1 MVINSLDELD
11 LNKIPEHVGIIL
23 DGNGRWAKK
32 RFMPRVAGHRE
43 GMKRVVD
50 IVEASSNLGIK
61 YLSLYAFSTEN
72 WKRPSEEVSALMN
85 LLIVYVDAQL
95 KRLSDNNVIV
105 KTIGDISKLPDKSR
119 QAIEKACETTKD
131 NTGMV
136 LNLGLN
142 YGSRSEIIRAVE
154 KIVNS
159 SYDVYKLTEENFK
172 EFLDTKTQPDLDL
185 LIRPGGEKRLSNFML
200 YQVAYAELY
209 FCDTLWPDFK
219 EEELKN
225 VRAGR
230 ANPSLLDNISVE
242 YYGTM
247 TPINQVATINVAEAR
262 LLTIQPW
269 DNSVLGE
276 IEKAILK
283 SNLGI
288 TPSNDGKIIRLPF
301 PALTEERRKDLVKL
315 VKEYGENAKVAVR
328 NQRRDAMDKVKK
340 MEKKSEISED
350 ELRTAED
357 DIQKTTDK
365 FVEEIDEISK
375 TKEAELMEI

>member
-85 LLIVYVDAQL
+85 LLIVYVDSQL

-159 SYDVYKLTEENFK
+159 SCDVNELTEENFK

-219 EEELKN
+219 EEEL
-225 VRAGR
+225 
-230 ANPSLLDNISVE
+230 
-242 YYGTM
+242 Y
-247 TPINQVATINVAEAR
+247 
-262 LLTIQPW
+262 
-269 DNSVLGE
+269 
-276 IEKAILK
+276 KAILDFQ
-283 SNLGI
+283 SRNRRFGGI
-288 TPSNDGKIIRLPF
+288 
-301 PALTEERRKDLVKL
+301 
-315 VKEYGENAKVAVR
+315 
-328 NQRRDAMDKVKK
+328 
-340 MEKKSEISED
+340 
-350 ELRTAED
+350 
-357 DIQKTTDK
+357 
-365 FVEEIDEISK
+365 
-375 TKEAELMEI
+375 

>member
-1 MVINSLDELD
+1 MYTDVIKD
-11 LNKIPEHVGIIL
+11 LER
-23 DGNGRWAKK
+23 DMKK
-32 RFMPRVAGHRE
+32 S
-43 GMKRVVD
+43 
-50 IVEASSNLGIK
+50 I
-61 YLSLYAFSTEN
+61 
-72 WKRPSEEVSALMN
+72 
-85 LLIVYVDAQL
+85 
-95 KRLSDNNVIV
+95 
-105 KTIGDISKLPDKSR
+105 
-119 QAIEKACETTKD
+119 
-131 NTGMV
+131 
-136 LNLGLN
+136 
-142 YGSRSEIIRAVE
+142 
-154 KIVNS
+154 
-159 SYDVYKLTEENFK
+159 
-172 EFLDTKTQPDLDL
+172 
-185 LIRPGGEKRLSNFML
+185 
-200 YQVAYAELY
+200 VAYQ
-209 FCDTLWPDFK
+209 
-219 EEELKN
+219 EELKN
-225 VRAGR
+225 IRAGR

-315 VKEYGENAKVAVR
+315 VKEYGENAKVAIR

-350 ELRTAED
+350 ELRTAEE

-365 FVEEIDEISK
+365 FTEEIDKISK
-375 TKEAELMEI
+375 SKEAELMEI

>member
-85 LLIVYVDAQL
+85 LLIVYVDSQL

-209 FCDTLWPDFK
+209 FCETLWPDFK
-219 EEELKN
+219 EEEL
-225 VRAGR
+225 
-230 ANPSLLDNISVE
+230 
-242 YYGTM
+242 Y
-247 TPINQVATINVAEAR
+247 
-262 LLTIQPW
+262 
-269 DNSVLGE
+269 
-276 IEKAILK
+276 KAILDFQ
-283 SNLGI
+283 SRNRRFGGI
-288 TPSNDGKIIRLPF
+288 
-301 PALTEERRKDLVKL
+301 
-315 VKEYGENAKVAVR
+315 
-328 NQRRDAMDKVKK
+328 
-340 MEKKSEISED
+340 
-350 ELRTAED
+350 
-357 DIQKTTDK
+357 
-365 FVEEIDEISK
+365 
-375 TKEAELMEI
+375 

>member
-85 LLIVYVDAQL
+85 LLIVYVDSQL

-219 EEELKN
+219 EEEL
-225 VRAGR
+225 
-230 ANPSLLDNISVE
+230 
-242 YYGTM
+242 Y
-247 TPINQVATINVAEAR
+247 
-262 LLTIQPW
+262 
-269 DNSVLGE
+269 
-276 IEKAILK
+276 KAILDFQ
-283 SNLGI
+283 SRNRRFGGI
-288 TPSNDGKIIRLPF
+288 
-301 PALTEERRKDLVKL
+301 
-315 VKEYGENAKVAVR
+315 
-328 NQRRDAMDKVKK
+328 
-340 MEKKSEISED
+340 
-350 ELRTAED
+350 
-357 DIQKTTDK
+357 
-365 FVEEIDEISK
+365 
-375 TKEAELMEI
+375 

>member
-1 MVINSLDELD
+1 MAKNSLDELD

-32 RFMPRVAGHRE
+32 RFMPRMAGHRE

-72 WKRPSEEVSALMN
+72 WKRPTEEVSALMN
-85 LLIVYVDAQL
+85 LLIVYVDSQL

-119 QAIEKACETTKD
+119 EAIERACENTKN

-154 KIVNS
+154 RIVNS
-159 SYDVYKLTEENFK
+159 SYDVNDLTEDNFK
-172 EFLDTKTQPDLDL
+172 EFLDTKSQPDLDL

-219 EEELKN
+219 EEEL
-225 VRAGR
+225 
-230 ANPSLLDNISVE
+230 
-242 YYGTM
+242 Y
-247 TPINQVATINVAEAR
+247 
-262 LLTIQPW
+262 
-269 DNSVLGE
+269 
-276 IEKAILK
+276 KAILDFQ
-283 SNLGI
+283 SRNRRFGGI
-288 TPSNDGKIIRLPF
+288 
-301 PALTEERRKDLVKL
+301 
-315 VKEYGENAKVAVR
+315 
-328 NQRRDAMDKVKK
+328 
-340 MEKKSEISED
+340 
-350 ELRTAED
+350 
-357 DIQKTTDK
+357 
-365 FVEEIDEISK
+365 
-375 TKEAELMEI
+375 

>member
-1 MVINSLDELD
+1 MATNSLDELD

-32 RFMPRVAGHRE
+32 RFMPRMAGHRE

-72 WKRPSEEVSALMN
+72 WKRPTEEVSALMN
-85 LLIVYVDAQL
+85 LLIVYVESQL

-119 QAIEKACETTKD
+119 QAIEKACKTTKD

-154 KIVNS
+154 KIINS
-159 SYDVYKLTEENFK
+159 SYDVNKLTEENFK
-172 EFLDTKTQPDLDL
+172 EFLDTKSQPDLDL

-219 EEELKN
+219 EEEL
-225 VRAGR
+225 
-230 ANPSLLDNISVE
+230 
-242 YYGTM
+242 Y
-247 TPINQVATINVAEAR
+247 
-262 LLTIQPW
+262 
-269 DNSVLGE
+269 
-276 IEKAILK
+276 KAILDFQ
-283 SNLGI
+283 SRNRRFGGI
-288 TPSNDGKIIRLPF
+288 
-301 PALTEERRKDLVKL
+301 
-315 VKEYGENAKVAVR
+315 
-328 NQRRDAMDKVKK
+328 
-340 MEKKSEISED
+340 
-350 ELRTAED
+350 
-357 DIQKTTDK
+357 
-365 FVEEIDEISK
+365 
-375 TKEAELMEI
+375 

>member
-1 MVINSLDELD
+1 MAKNSLDELD

-32 RFMPRVAGHRE
+32 RFMPRMAGHRE

-72 WKRPSEEVSALMN
+72 WKRPTEEVSALMN
-85 LLIVYVDAQL
+85 LLIVYVDSQL

-119 QAIEKACETTKD
+119 EAIERACENTKN

-154 KIVNS
+154 RIVNS
-159 SYDVYKLTEENFK
+159 SYDVNNLTEDNFK
-172 EFLDTKTQPDLDL
+172 EFLDTKSQPDLDL

-219 EEELKN
+219 EEEL
-225 VRAGR
+225 
-230 ANPSLLDNISVE
+230 
-242 YYGTM
+242 Y
-247 TPINQVATINVAEAR
+247 
-262 LLTIQPW
+262 
-269 DNSVLGE
+269 
-276 IEKAILK
+276 KAILDFQ
-283 SNLGI
+283 SRNRRFGGI
-288 TPSNDGKIIRLPF
+288 
-301 PALTEERRKDLVKL
+301 
-315 VKEYGENAKVAVR
+315 
-328 NQRRDAMDKVKK
+328 
-340 MEKKSEISED
+340 
-350 ELRTAED
+350 
-357 DIQKTTDK
+357 
-365 FVEEIDEISK
+365 
-375 TKEAELMEI
+375 

>member
-85 LLIVYVDAQL
+85 LLIVYVDSQL

-159 SYDVYKLTEENFK
+159 SYDVNKLTEENFK

-219 EEELKN
+219 EEEL
-225 VRAGR
+225 
-230 ANPSLLDNISVE
+230 
-242 YYGTM
+242 Y
-247 TPINQVATINVAEAR
+247 
-262 LLTIQPW
+262 
-269 DNSVLGE
+269 
-276 IEKAILK
+276 KAILDFQ
-283 SNLGI
+283 SRNRRFGGI
-288 TPSNDGKIIRLPF
+288 
-301 PALTEERRKDLVKL
+301 
-315 VKEYGENAKVAVR
+315 
-328 NQRRDAMDKVKK
+328 
-340 MEKKSEISED
+340 
-350 ELRTAED
+350 
-357 DIQKTTDK
+357 
-365 FVEEIDEISK
+365 
-375 TKEAELMEI
+375 

>member
-85 LLIVYVDAQL
+85 LLIVYVDSQL

-159 SYDVYKLTEENFK
+159 SYDVNELTEENFK

-219 EEELKN
+219 EEEL
-225 VRAGR
+225 
-230 ANPSLLDNISVE
+230 
-242 YYGTM
+242 Y
-247 TPINQVATINVAEAR
+247 
-262 LLTIQPW
+262 
-269 DNSVLGE
+269 
-276 IEKAILK
+276 KAILDFQ
-283 SNLGI
+283 SRNRRFGGI
-288 TPSNDGKIIRLPF
+288 
-301 PALTEERRKDLVKL
+301 
-315 VKEYGENAKVAVR
+315 
-328 NQRRDAMDKVKK
+328 
-340 MEKKSEISED
+340 
-350 ELRTAED
+350 
-357 DIQKTTDK
+357 
-365 FVEEIDEISK
+365 
-375 TKEAELMEI
+375 

>member
-85 LLIVYVDAQL
+85 LLIVYVDSQL

-159 SYDVYKLTEENFK
+159 SYAVNELTEENFK

-219 EEELKN
+219 EEEL
-225 VRAGR
+225 
-230 ANPSLLDNISVE
+230 
-242 YYGTM
+242 Y
-247 TPINQVATINVAEAR
+247 
-262 LLTIQPW
+262 
-269 DNSVLGE
+269 
-276 IEKAILK
+276 KAILDFQ
-283 SNLGI
+283 SRNRRFGGI
-288 TPSNDGKIIRLPF
+288 
-301 PALTEERRKDLVKL
+301 
-315 VKEYGENAKVAVR
+315 
-328 NQRRDAMDKVKK
+328 
-340 MEKKSEISED
+340 
-350 ELRTAED
+350 
-357 DIQKTTDK
+357 
-365 FVEEIDEISK
+365 
-375 TKEAELMEI
+375 

>member
-1 MVINSLDELD
+1 MAVNSLDELD

-32 RFMPRVAGHRE
+32 RFMPRMAGHRE

-72 WKRPSEEVSALMN
+72 WKRPTEEVSALMN
-85 LLIVYVDAQL
+85 LLIVYVDSQL

-105 KTIGDISKLPDKSR
+105 KTIGDISKLPEKSR
-119 QAIEKACETTKD
+119 IAIEKACETTKD

-154 KIVNS
+154 KVINS
-159 SYDVYKLTEENFK
+159 SYDVNELTEENFK
-172 EFLDTKTQPDLDL
+172 QFLDTNSQPDLDL

-219 EEELKN
+219 EDEL
-225 VRAGR
+225 
-230 ANPSLLDNISVE
+230 
-242 YYGTM
+242 Y
-247 TPINQVATINVAEAR
+247 
-262 LLTIQPW
+262 
-269 DNSVLGE
+269 
-276 IEKAILK
+276 KAILEFQ
-283 SNLGI
+283 SRNRRFGGI
-288 TPSNDGKIIRLPF
+288 
-301 PALTEERRKDLVKL
+301 
-315 VKEYGENAKVAVR
+315 
-328 NQRRDAMDKVKK
+328 
-340 MEKKSEISED
+340 
-350 ELRTAED
+350 
-357 DIQKTTDK
+357 
-365 FVEEIDEISK
+365 
-375 TKEAELMEI
+375 